1 MKTTIRILCLLLAAA
16 LLMGA
21 APGGNTEKKSF
32 HFDADFS
39 SESLEDAIER
49 YLGERLLNGNNV
61 TIGWYELTSGEEWYR
76 GGDTFLEGASTYKL
90 PLSMIYADKIN
101 AGELNE
107 ESMIGHYELR
117 KALEAMLIDSN
128 NAVGEVL
135 RNRLTR
141 DYAQY
146 RHMLVPY
153 SGLDENE
160 LPEKFFKLNVFSP
173 RFMIGTLRTLWEN
186 SERYALI
193 LELMKQARPNDYFS
207 LYRGDYEV
215 AHKYGSD
222 EGFVCDSGIFYCD
235 RPFLMYVSIHGVG
248 NARFY
253 IGEIARI
260 AMDYAEFLT
269 ERDGPAPARESAAE
283 TTAAPAETEDCRLA
297 PVGADGVREI
307 SDVSELRGIVLAP
320 GDSYRLTADLDLSG
334 KDWTPI
340 PFSGTLD
347 GAGHTLYNLTI
358 RSVGEEIVE
367 CRDGNNEPYRAQY
380 AGLFSTAREATVRD
394 LQLKGVLGELESTS
408 SSFLAALAGYAYDLT
423 AENVSVEGRLR
434 LYAKG
439 RMVGVGG
446 IIGFGS
452 GWFRDCSA
460 DVELVFEDRNE
471 GIHCEQ
477 FLGGLAASGK
487 FEAERCR
494 IDIRGYASVNGFVH
508 TGGMVGMYCGYGL
521 VRDRRMSVTDCTVA
535 GKISFFENNFTRR
548 AYCRGFAGEQ
558 VDLVT
563 NLRNDVS
570 GFKRDEHYRYDRI
583 LSPEE
588 CETPRY
594 TETVTAP
601 DCTHWGRTEHLC
613 EGCGYTWTD
622 SYTPPRHTP
631 GEREIVREA
640 AFGTEGEAV
649 VRCTVCGELLEREIL
664 PALNDPQAL
673 ALDAQTLALERGE
686 SRTLTV
692 SFLPEG
698 AESCALVWTSGD
710 EGVARVD
717 ENGTVTAV
725 RGGETVVRC
734 ASEDGALSAECRVS
748 VRLSFFQRLL
758 GLFRG

>member
-269 ERDGPAPARESAAE
+269 ERDGPAPARESAAG

-408 SSFLAALAGYAYDLT
+408 SSFLAALAGYAY
-423 AENVSVEGRLR
+423 
-434 LYAKG
+434 
-439 RMVGVGG
+439 
-446 IIGFGS
+446 S